1 MDADG
6 FVKVQRRKNHKR
18 ALKHSIRSCNPSACF
33 SSDYLVKIGNWES
46 RFCKFTEELQASR
59 LFARL
64 IYELEAIS
72 GNKNESVDLVCYALG
87 NFHSSLPATYQL
99 ALIEL
104 LRRQSFFSDST
115 VVYDPVFDEGEKN
128 RLRAVGWHVLDL
140 DEPCYRKVT
149 KPTFFFMP
157 CCPLSLLN
165 NVIFAN
171 RTGQLG
177 NLILFCV
184 SLKVAVAD
192 LSVCMQDD
200 CANIC
205 FAADF
210 SREHYIVK
218 DMSFCQAFYCM
229 SLQTLIYCILQPPL
243 LPMRAEAVNHLLNI
257 FRTTTTTLLNRQFCS
272 VETTACLRRTNLLL
286 EARRYLPK
294 PGPNKQYKY
303 DYSVLEGMA
312 YTHKPLR
319 LRRLGGRNPE
329 TGRKVNQRVG
339 GGYKFDWFWVLEV
352 RRDANYSP
360 FIALVIGAKG
370 RRWILATEHMTAG
383 DIIRTSCELPKILVH
398 GKEGDSWPVGALMPG
413 TIVNCVELYP
423 NCTDN
428 CIIARNAGTSAT
440 ILRKAGDFVM
450 IQAPSKREYCIKPQC
465 MATVGR
471 LSNVNRNKE
480 PWGSMNMKRRMGIR
494 MGSGLWHRKDGYCGR
509 KVHPPLPPLTV
520 EGPRPPR
527 PQTNSVTLSK
537 WDHNAIFGNGTTN
550 FLSMDADGFVK
561 VQRRKNHKRALKHS
575 IRSCNPSACFSSDYL
590 VKIGNWESRFCK
602 FTEELQASR
611 LFARLIYELEAISGN
626 KNESV
631 DLVCYALGNFHSSLP
646 ATYQLALIE
655 LLRRQSFFSDSTVVY
670 DPVFDEGEKNRLRAV
685 GWHVLDLDEPCYRKV
700 TKPTFFFM
708 PCCPLSLLNNVI
720 FANRTGQLGNLILF
734 CVSLKVAVADLS
746 VCMQDDCANIC
757 FAADFSRE
765 HYIPPLLPMR
775 AEAVNHLLN
784 IFRTTTTTLL
794 NRQFCS
800 VETTA
805 CLRRTNLLLEAR
817 RYLPK
822 PGPNKQYKY
831 DYSVLEGMAYTHK
844 PLRLRRLG
852 GRNPETGRKVNQ
864 RVGGGYKFDWFWVLE
879 VRRDANYSPFI
890 ALVIGAKGRRWI
902 LATEHMTAGD
912 IIRTSC
918 ELPKILVHG
927 KEGDSWPVGAL
938 MPGTIVNC
946 VELYPNCT
954 DNCIIARNAG
964 TSATILRKA
973 GDFVMI
979 QAPSKREY
987 CIKPQCMATVGRL
1000 SNVNR
1005 NKEPWGSMNMKRR
1018 MGIRMGSGLWHRKD
1032 GYCGRKVH
1040 PPLPPLTVEG
1050 PRPPRPQTNSVTLSK
1065 WDHNAI
1071 FGNGTT
1077 NFFVNN
1083 VRAKR
1088 ITPGFGWLDP
1098 LFMDTDA
1105 FPLTFTDMGNV
1116 RFWSD
1121 GWSLPTSYTYH
1132 YKQTAN
1138 DYYLMDNAFGSLP
1151 GLSDNPNIL
1160 GNDWRHEI
1168 FFPPERVIIE
1178 MLVLVVCLA
1187 SFVTSSAL
1195 LKSDD
1200 RNAVARVKR
1209 LVPGFGALDPL
1220 FMPPLNFYPD
1230 PGFVRYWGGGYR
1242 PVATG
1247 TFYGAPILLRG
1258 TSGYLQAALVGPEN
1272 YMLNQYL
1279 SQMHGVLQPEYV
1291 K

>member
-192 LSVCMQDD
+192 LSV
-200 CANIC
+200 
-205 FAADF
+205 
-210 SREHYIVK
+210 
-218 DMSFCQAFYCM
+218 
-229 SLQTLIYCILQPPL
+229 SLQPYLLYIAATTSANACRGKTLKQTTRTVILRIL
-243 LPMRAEAVNHLLNI
+243 KAVNHLLNI

-339 GGYKFDWFWVLEV
+339 GGYKFDWFWVNFKREGPTDGSFYEEKASFSAYII
-352 RRDANYSP
+352 DANYSP

-383 DIIRTSCELPKILVH
+383 DIIRTSRELPKILVH

-550 FLSMDADGFVK
+550 LLFGF
-561 VQRRKNHKRALKHS
+561 
-575 IRSCNPSACFSSDYL
+575 
-590 VKIGNWESRFCK
+590 
-602 FTEELQASR
+602 
-611 LFARLIYELEAISGN
+611 
-626 KNESV
+626 
-631 DLVCYALGNFHSSLP
+631 
-646 ATYQLALIE
+646 
-655 LLRRQSFFSDSTVVY
+655 
-670 DPVFDEGEKNRLRAV
+670 
-685 GWHVLDLDEPCYRKV
+685 
-700 TKPTFFFM
+700 
-708 PCCPLSLLNNVI
+708 
-720 FANRTGQLGNLILF
+720 
-734 CVSLKVAVADLS
+734 
-746 VCMQDDCANIC
+746 
-757 FAADFSRE
+757 
-765 HYIPPLLPMR
+765 
-775 AEAVNHLLN
+775 
-784 IFRTTTTTLL
+784 
-794 NRQFCS
+794 
-800 VETTA
+800 
-805 CLRRTNLLLEAR
+805 
-817 RYLPK
+817 
-822 PGPNKQYKY
+822 
-831 DYSVLEGMAYTHK
+831 
-844 PLRLRRLG
+844 
-852 GRNPETGRKVNQ
+852 
-864 RVGGGYKFDWFWVLE
+864 
-879 VRRDANYSPFI
+879 
-890 ALVIGAKGRRWI
+890 
-902 LATEHMTAGD
+902 
-912 IIRTSC
+912 
-918 ELPKILVHG
+918 
-927 KEGDSWPVGAL
+927 
-938 MPGTIVNC
+938 
-946 VELYPNCT
+946 
-954 DNCIIARNAG
+954 
-964 TSATILRKA
+964 
-973 GDFVMI
+973 
-979 QAPSKREY
+979 
-987 CIKPQCMATVGRL
+987 
-1000 SNVNR
+1000 
-1005 NKEPWGSMNMKRR
+1005 
-1018 MGIRMGSGLWHRKD
+1018 HR
-1032 GYCGRKVH
+1032 
-1040 PPLPPLTVEG
+1040 
-1050 PRPPRPQTNSVTLSK
+1050 
-1065 WDHNAI
+1065 
-1071 FGNGTT
+1071 
-1077 NFFVNN
+1077 
-1083 VRAKR
+1083 
-1088 ITPGFGWLDP
+1088 
-1098 LFMDTDA
+1098 
-1105 FPLTFTDMGNV
+1105 
-1116 RFWSD
+1116 
-1121 GWSLPTSYTYH
+1121 
-1132 YKQTAN
+1132 
-1138 DYYLMDNAFGSLP
+1138 
-1151 GLSDNPNIL
+1151 
-1160 GNDWRHEI
+1160 
-1168 FFPPERVIIE
+1168 
-1178 MLVLVVCLA
+1178 
-1187 SFVTSSAL
+1187 
-1195 LKSDD
+1195 
-1200 RNAVARVKR
+1200 
-1209 LVPGFGALDPL
+1209 
-1220 FMPPLNFYPD
+1220 
-1230 PGFVRYWGGGYR
+1230 
-1242 PVATG
+1242 
-1247 TFYGAPILLRG
+1247 
-1258 TSGYLQAALVGPEN
+1258 
-1272 YMLNQYL
+1272 
-1279 SQMHGVLQPEYV
+1279 
-1291 K
+1291 